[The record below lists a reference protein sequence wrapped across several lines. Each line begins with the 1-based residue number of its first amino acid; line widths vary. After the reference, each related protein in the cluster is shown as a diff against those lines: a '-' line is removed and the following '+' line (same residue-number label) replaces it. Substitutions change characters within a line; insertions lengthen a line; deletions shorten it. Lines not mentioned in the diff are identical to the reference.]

1 MFNFS
6 FTFVMWNIHFH
17 NYFSAS
23 MLAEAANSN
32 ETEDPKDLSQEEMR
46 LLLERNE
53 LVGGGSHLQP
63 FDPSNVKI

>member
-1 MFNFS
+1 MKLKL
-6 FTFVMWNIHFH
+6 TNILLFL
-17 NYFSAS
+17 AS
-23 MLAEAANSN
+23 MAADAANQN

-63 FDPSNVKI
+63 FDPSNVRI

>member
-1 MFNFS
+1 MFFFFIFVTWNVNF
-6 FTFVMWNIHFH
+6 HY
-17 NYFSAS
+17 YFSAS

-46 LLLERNE
+46 RLLERNE